1 LIRICSLFVIITG
14 VVISPIVS
22 TNFYAYAVQAIWRD
36 YEDMKELVKDIR
48 NGNKDDDNMDWD
60 KFRDSNVYKNEN
72 EDIRDCIDLANK
84 VGGKLGDYEIVRC
97 FDNANYYKAK
107 YTGEKGIK
115 NEQNVSKLQEVNQSQ
130 SQQQEVNQS
139 QNEKDTSKQQQ
150 EVNQSQSKLQE
161 VNQSQNEKDTSKQQQ
176 EVNQSQSKLQEVNQS
191 QNEKDTSKQQQEVNQ
206 SQSQNEFDVSQTQN
220 SSDVNSPE
228 GCDSSY
234 PDICISITSA
244 KLSCFDIPYKN
255 FKVLLPDRHEF
266 DSDGDGI
273 GCEG

>member
-1 LIRICSLFVIITG
+1 
-14 VVISPIVS
+14 
-22 TNFYAYAVQAIWRD
+22 
-36 YEDMKELVKDIR
+36 MKELVKDIR

-60 KFRDSNVYKNEN
+60 KFRDSTVYKNEN

-97 FDNANYYKAK
+97 FDNANYYKEK
-107 YTGEKGIK
+107 YTDEKGIK
-115 NEQNVSKLQEVNQSQ
+115 NEQNASKQREVNQSQSQQQQEVNQSQSEKEVSKQQEVNQSQ
-130 SQQQEVNQS
+130 SQQ
-139 QNEKDTSKQQQ
+139 
-150 EVNQSQSKLQE
+150 
-161 VNQSQNEKDTSKQQQ
+161 
-176 EVNQSQSKLQEVNQS
+176 
-191 QNEKDTSKQQQEVNQ
+191 QQQEVNQ
-206 SQSQNEFDVSQTQN
+206 SQSQNEGNVSQTQN
-220 SSDVNSPE
+220 SSDVNPPE

-234 PDICISITSA
+234 PDICISISSA

>member
-1 LIRICSLFVIITG
+1 MIRISSLFIIITA
-14 VVISPIVS
+14 VVISPIVT

-60 KFRDSNVYKNEN
+60 KFRDSSVYKNEN

-97 FDNANYYKAK
+97 FDNAIYYKEK
-107 YTGEKGIK
+107 YTDEKGNK
-115 NEQNVSKLQEVNQSQ
+115 NEQNASKQQEVNQSQ
-130 SQQQEVNQS
+130 SQQQ
-139 QNEKDTSKQQQ
+139 Q
-150 EVNQSQSKLQE
+150 EVNQSQS
-161 VNQSQNEKDTSKQQQ
+161 EKEASK
-176 EVNQSQSKLQEVNQS
+176 E
-191 QNEKDTSKQQQEVNQ
+191 QEVNQ
-206 SQSQNEFDVSQTQN
+206 SQSQNEGDVSQTQN

-234 PDICISITSA
+234 PDICINITSA

>member
-1 LIRICSLFVIITG
+1 LIRICSLFVIITA

-48 NGNKDDDNMDWD
+48 NGNKDDDNVDWD

-97 FDNANYYKAK
+97 FDNANYYKVK
-107 YTGEKGIK
+107 YTDEKGIK
-115 NEQNVSKLQEVNQSQ
+115 NEQDVSKQLEVNQNQSEKDASKQLEVNQSQ
-130 SQQQEVNQS
+130 SQQLEVNQNQS
-139 QNEKDTSKQQQ
+139 EKDASKQ
-150 EVNQSQSKLQE
+150 L
-161 VNQSQNEKDTSKQQQ
+161 
-176 EVNQSQSKLQEVNQS
+176 
-191 QNEKDTSKQQQEVNQ
+191 EVNQ
-206 SQSQNEFDVSQTQN
+206 SQSQNEGNVSQTQN
-220 SSDVNSPE
+220 PSNFNSPE

>member
-1 LIRICSLFVIITG
+1 MIRICSLFVIITA

-60 KFRDSNVYKNEN
+60 KFRDSSVYKNEN

-84 VGGKLGDYEIVRC
+84 IGDKLGDYEIVRC
-97 FDNANYYKAK
+97 FDNANYYNEK
-107 YTGEKGIK
+107 YTEEKGIK
-115 NEQNVSKLQEVNQSQ
+115 NEQNVSKQKEVNQTQ

-139 QNEKDTSKQQQ
+139 QSEKEASKQQ
-150 EVNQSQSKLQE
+150 EVNQSQSE
-161 VNQSQNEKDTSKQQQ
+161 NEG
-176 EVNQSQSKLQEVNQS
+176 
-191 QNEKDTSKQQQEVNQ
+191 
-206 SQSQNEFDVSQTQN
+206 DVSQTQN
-220 SSDVNSPE
+220 SSNVNSPE

-234 PDICISITSA
+234 PDICINISSA

>member
-1 LIRICSLFVIITG
+1 MIRICSLFIIITA
-14 VVISPIVS
+14 VAISPIVT
-22 TNFYAYAVQAIWRD
+22 TNFYAYALQAIWRD
-36 YEDMKELVKDIR
+36 YGDMKELVKDIR

-60 KFRDSNVYKNEN
+60 KFRDSTVYKNEN

-97 FDNANYYKAK
+97 FDNANYYKEK
-107 YTGEKGIK
+107 YTDEKGIK
-115 NEQNVSKLQEVNQSQ
+115 NEQNASKQQEVNQSQ
-130 SQQQEVNQS
+130 SQQQQEVNQS
-139 QNEKDTSKQQQ
+139 QSEKEVSKQQ
-150 EVNQSQSKLQE
+150 EVNQSQS
-161 VNQSQNEKDTSKQQQ
+161 QQ
-176 EVNQSQSKLQEVNQS
+176 
-191 QNEKDTSKQQQEVNQ
+191 QQQEVNQ
-206 SQSQNEFDVSQTQN
+206 SQSQNEGNVSQTQN
-220 SSDVNSPE
+220 SSDVNPPE

-234 PDICISITSA
+234 PDICISISSA

>member
-1 LIRICSLFVIITG
+1 MIRICSLFIIITA
-14 VVISPIVS
+14 VAISPIVT

-60 KFRDSNVYKNEN
+60 KFRDSTVYKNEN

-97 FDNANYYKAK
+97 FDNANYYKEK
-107 YTGEKGIK
+107 YTDEKGIK
-115 NEQNVSKLQEVNQSQ
+115 NEQNASKQREVNQSQSQQQQEVNQSQSEKEVSKQQEVNQSQ
-130 SQQQEVNQS
+130 SQQ
-139 QNEKDTSKQQQ
+139 
-150 EVNQSQSKLQE
+150 
-161 VNQSQNEKDTSKQQQ
+161 
-176 EVNQSQSKLQEVNQS
+176 
-191 QNEKDTSKQQQEVNQ
+191 QQQEVNQ
-206 SQSQNEFDVSQTQN
+206 SQSQNEGDVSQTQN
-220 SSDVNSPE
+220 SSDVNPPE

-234 PDICISITSA
+234 PDICISISSA

>member
-1 LIRICSLFVIITG
+1 LIRICSLFVIITA

-60 KFRDSNVYKNEN
+60 KFRVSNVYKNEN

-97 FDNANYYKAK
+97 FDNANYYKEK
-107 YTGEKGIK
+107 YTDEKGIK
-115 NEQNVSKLQEVNQSQ
+115 NEQDVSKQQEVNQSQ
-130 SQQQEVNQS
+130 S
-139 QNEKDTSKQQQ
+139 EKEASKQQ
-150 EVNQSQSKLQE
+150 EVNQSQSK
-161 VNQSQNEKDTSKQQQ
+161 QQ
-176 EVNQSQSKLQEVNQS
+176 EVNQSQSK
-191 QNEKDTSKQQQEVNQ
+191 QQEVNQ
-206 SQSQNEFDVSQTQN
+206 SQSEKEGDVSQTQN

-244 KLSCFDIPYKN
+244 KLSCSDIPYKN

>member
-1 LIRICSLFVIITG
+1 MIRICSLFIIITA
-14 VVISPIVS
+14 VAISPIVT

-60 KFRDSNVYKNEN
+60 KFRDSTVYKNEN

-97 FDNANYYKAK
+97 FDNANYYKEK
-107 YTGEKGIK
+107 YTDEKGIK
-115 NEQNVSKLQEVNQSQ
+115 SEQNASKQQEVNQSQ
-130 SQQQEVNQS
+130 SQQQQEVNQS
-139 QNEKDTSKQQQ
+139 QSEKEVSKQQ
-150 EVNQSQSKLQE
+150 EVNQSQS
-161 VNQSQNEKDTSKQQQ
+161 QQ
-176 EVNQSQSKLQEVNQS
+176 
-191 QNEKDTSKQQQEVNQ
+191 QQQEVNQ
-206 SQSQNEFDVSQTQN
+206 SQSQNEGDVSQTQN
-220 SSDVNSPE
+220 SSDVNPPE

-234 PDICISITSA
+234 PDICISISSA

>member
-1 LIRICSLFVIITG
+1 
-14 VVISPIVS
+14 VVA

-48 NGNKDDDNMDWD
+48 NGNKNDNNMDWD
-60 KFRDSNVYKNEN
+60 KFRDSTVYKNEN

-97 FDNANYYKAK
+97 FDNANYYKEK
-107 YTGEKGIK
+107 YTDEKGIK
-115 NEQNVSKLQEVNQSQ
+115 DEQNASK
-130 SQQQEVNQS
+130 
-139 QNEKDTSKQQQ
+139 QQ
-150 EVNQSQSKLQE
+150 EVNQSQS
-161 VNQSQNEKDTSKQQQ
+161 EKEANK
-176 EVNQSQSKLQEVNQS
+176 
-191 QNEKDTSKQQQEVNQ
+191 QQEVNQ
-206 SQSQNEFDVSQTQN
+206 SQSQNKGDVNQTQN
-220 SSDVNSPE
+220 LSDVNSPK
-228 GCDSSY
+228 GCDTSY

>member
-1 LIRICSLFVIITG
+1 LIRICSLFIIITA
-14 VVISPIVS
+14 VVISPIVT

-60 KFRDSNVYKNEN
+60 KFRDSSVYKNEN

-97 FDNANYYKAK
+97 FDNANYYKEI
-107 YTGEKGIK
+107 YTDEKGIK
-115 NEQNVSKLQEVNQSQ
+115 NEQDVSK
-130 SQQQEVNQS
+130 
-139 QNEKDTSKQQQ
+139 QQ
-150 EVNQSQSKLQE
+150 EVNQSQS
-161 VNQSQNEKDTSKQQQ
+161 EKEASK
-176 EVNQSQSKLQEVNQS
+176 
-191 QNEKDTSKQQQEVNQ
+191 QQEVNQ
-206 SQSQNEFDVSQTQN
+206 SQSQNEGDVSQPEN

-234 PDICISITSA
+234 PYICIIITSA

-273 GCEG
+273 GCER

>member
-1 LIRICSLFVIITG
+1 MIRICSLFIIITA
-14 VVISPIVS
+14 VAISPIVT

-48 NGNKDDDNMDWD
+48 NGNKNDDNMDWD
-60 KFRDSNVYKNEN
+60 KFRDSTVYKNEN

-97 FDNANYYKAK
+97 FDNANYYKEK
-107 YTGEKGIK
+107 YTDEKGIK
-115 NEQNVSKLQEVNQSQ
+115 SEQNASKQQEVNQSQ
-130 SQQQEVNQS
+130 SQQQ
-139 QNEKDTSKQQQ
+139 
-150 EVNQSQSKLQE
+150 
-161 VNQSQNEKDTSKQQQ
+161 
-176 EVNQSQSKLQEVNQS
+176 
-191 QNEKDTSKQQQEVNQ
+191 QQQEVNQ
-206 SQSQNEFDVSQTQN
+206 SQSQNEGDVSQTQN
-220 SSDVNSPE
+220 SSDVNPPE

-234 PDICISITSA
+234 PDICISISSA

>member
-1 LIRICSLFVIITG
+1 LIRICSLFIIITA
-14 VVISPIVS
+14 VAISPIVT
-22 TNFYAYAVQAIWRD
+22 TNFYAYALQAIWRD
-36 YEDMKELVKDIR
+36 YGDMKELVKDIR

-60 KFRDSNVYKNEN
+60 KFRDSTVYKNEN

-97 FDNANYYKAK
+97 FDNANYYKEK
-107 YTGEKGIK
+107 YTDEKGIK
-115 NEQNVSKLQEVNQSQ
+115 NEQNASKQQEVNQSQ
-130 SQQQEVNQS
+130 SQQQQEVNQS
-139 QNEKDTSKQQQ
+139 QSEKEVSKQQEVNQSQSQQQQQ
-150 EVNQSQSKLQE
+150 EVNQSQSQ
-161 VNQSQNEKDTSKQQQ
+161 QQQQ
-176 EVNQSQSKLQEVNQS
+176 EVNQSQSQQ
-191 QNEKDTSKQQQEVNQ
+191 QQQEVNQ
-206 SQSQNEFDVSQTQN
+206 SQSQNEGNVSQTQN
-220 SSDVNSPE
+220 SSDVNPPE

-234 PDICISITSA
+234 PDICISISSA

>member
-1 LIRICSLFVIITG
+1 MIRICSLFIIITA
-14 VVISPIVS
+14 VAISPIVT
-22 TNFYAYAVQAIWRD
+22 TNFYAYALQAIWRD
-36 YEDMKELVKDIR
+36 YGDMKELVKDIR

-60 KFRDSNVYKNEN
+60 KFRDSTVYKNEN

-97 FDNANYYKAK
+97 FDNANYYKEK
-107 YTGEKGIK
+107 YTDEKGIK
-115 NEQNVSKLQEVNQSQ
+115 NEQNASKQQEVNQSQ
-130 SQQQEVNQS
+130 SQQQQEVNQS
-139 QNEKDTSKQQQ
+139 QSEKEISKQQ
-150 EVNQSQSKLQE
+150 EVNQSQS
-161 VNQSQNEKDTSKQQQ
+161 QQ
-176 EVNQSQSKLQEVNQS
+176 
-191 QNEKDTSKQQQEVNQ
+191 QQQEVNQ
-206 SQSQNEFDVSQTQN
+206 SQSQNEGNVSQTQN
-220 SSDVNSPE
+220 SSDVNPPE

-234 PDICISITSA
+234 PDICISISSA

>member
-1 LIRICSLFVIITG
+1 MIRICSLFVIITA

-60 KFRDSNVYKNEN
+60 KFRDSSVYKNEN

-84 VGGKLGDYEIVRC
+84 IGGKLGDYEIVRC
-97 FDNANYYKAK
+97 FDNANYYNEK
-107 YTGEKGIK
+107 YTDEKGIK
-115 NEQNVSKLQEVNQSQ
+115 NEQNVSKQKEVNQSQ

-139 QNEKDTSKQQQ
+139 QSENEG
-150 EVNQSQSKLQE
+150 
-161 VNQSQNEKDTSKQQQ
+161 
-176 EVNQSQSKLQEVNQS
+176 
-191 QNEKDTSKQQQEVNQ
+191 
-206 SQSQNEFDVSQTQN
+206 DVSQTQN
-220 SSDVNSPE
+220 SSNVNSPE

-234 PDICISITSA
+234 PDICINISSA

>member
-1 LIRICSLFVIITG
+1 LIRICSLFVIITA
-14 VVISPIVS
+14 VVISPVVT

-36 YEDMKELVKDIR
+36 YENMKELVKDIR
-48 NGNKDDDNMDWD
+48 NGNKDDDNLDWD
-60 KFRDSNVYKNEN
+60 KFRDSSVYKNEN

-97 FDNANYYKAK
+97 FDNANYYKEK
-107 YTGEKGIK
+107 YIDEKGNK
-115 NEQNVSKLQEVNQSQ
+115 NEQDASKPQEVNQSQSEKVASKQMEVNQSQ
-130 SQQQEVNQS
+130 SQQEQEVNQS
-139 QNEKDTSKQQQ
+139 EKVASKQM
-150 EVNQSQSKLQE
+150 EVNQSQS
-161 VNQSQNEKDTSKQQQ
+161 EK
-176 EVNQSQSKLQEVNQS
+176 
-191 QNEKDTSKQQQEVNQ
+191 EKERDA
-206 SQSQNEFDVSQTQN
+206 SQTQN

>member
-1 LIRICSLFVIITG
+1 LIRICSLFVIITAAG
-14 VVISPIVS
+14 ISPIVT

-97 FDNANYYKAK
+97 FDNANYYKVK
-107 YTGEKGIK
+107 YTDEKGIK
-115 NEQNVSKLQEVNQSQ
+115 NEQDVSKQLEVNQNQSEKEASRQLEVNQSQ
-130 SQQQEVNQS
+130 SQQL
-139 QNEKDTSKQQQ
+139 
-150 EVNQSQSKLQE
+150 EVNQSQSGKE
-161 VNQSQNEKDTSKQQQ
+161 ASKQ
-176 EVNQSQSKLQEVNQS
+176 L
-191 QNEKDTSKQQQEVNQ
+191 EVNQ
-206 SQSQNEFDVSQTQN
+206 SQSQNEGNVSQTQN
-220 SSDVNSPE
+220 PSNFNSPE

>member
-1 LIRICSLFVIITG
+1 MIRISSLFIIITA
-14 VVISPIVS
+14 VVISPIVT
-22 TNFYAYAVQAIWRD
+22 TNFYAYAIQAIWRD

-60 KFRDSNVYKNEN
+60 KFRDSSVYKNEN

-97 FDNANYYKAK
+97 FDNANYYKEK
-107 YTGEKGIK
+107 YTDEKGNK
-115 NEQNVSKLQEVNQSQ
+115 NEQNASKQQEVNQSQ
-130 SQQQEVNQS
+130 SQQQ
-139 QNEKDTSKQQQ
+139 Q
-150 EVNQSQSKLQE
+150 EVNQSQS
-161 VNQSQNEKDTSKQQQ
+161 EKEASK
-176 EVNQSQSKLQEVNQS
+176 
-191 QNEKDTSKQQQEVNQ
+191 QQEVNQ
-206 SQSQNEFDVSQTQN
+206 SQSQNEGNVSQTQN

-234 PDICISITSA
+234 PDICINITSA

>member
-1 LIRICSLFVIITG
+1 MVT
-14 VVISPIVS
+14 

-60 KFRDSNVYKNEN
+60 KFRDSSVYKNEN

-84 VGGKLGDYEIVRC
+84 VGGKLGDFEIVRC
-97 FDNANYYKAK
+97 FDNANYYKEK
-107 YTGEKGIK
+107 YTDEKGNK
-115 NEQNVSKLQEVNQSQ
+115 NEQNASKQQEVNQSQ
-130 SQQQEVNQS
+130 SQQQQEVNQS
-139 QNEKDTSKQQQ
+139 QSQQQQ
-150 EVNQSQSKLQE
+150 EVNQSQSEQE
-161 VNQSQNEKDTSKQQQ
+161 ASKQQ
-176 EVNQSQSKLQEVNQS
+176 EVNQSQSEQEASKQQEVNQS
-191 QNEKDTSKQQQEVNQ
+191 QSQQQQQEVNQ
-206 SQSQNEFDVSQTQN
+206 SQSQNEGDVSQTRN

>member
-1 LIRICSLFVIITG
+1 
-14 VVISPIVS
+14 
-22 TNFYAYAVQAIWRD
+22 
-36 YEDMKELVKDIR
+36 MKELVKDIR

-60 KFRDSNVYKNEN
+60 KFRDSTVYKNEN

-97 FDNANYYKAK
+97 FDNANYYKEK
-107 YTGEKGIK
+107 YTDEKGIK
-115 NEQNVSKLQEVNQSQ
+115 NEQNASKQQEVNQSQ
-130 SQQQEVNQS
+130 SQQQ
-139 QNEKDTSKQQQ
+139 QQ
-150 EVNQSQSKLQE
+150 EVNQSQS
-161 VNQSQNEKDTSKQQQ
+161 QQ
-176 EVNQSQSKLQEVNQS
+176 
-191 QNEKDTSKQQQEVNQ
+191 QQQEVNQ
-206 SQSQNEFDVSQTQN
+206 SQSQNEGNVSQTQN
-220 SSDVNSPE
+220 SSDVNPPE

-234 PDICISITSA
+234 PDICISISSA

>member
-1 LIRICSLFVIITG
+1 LIRICSLFVIITA

-130 SQQQEVNQS
+130 SQQQEVNQT
-139 QNEKDTSKQQQ
+139 QNEK
-150 EVNQSQSKLQE
+150 EASKL
-161 VNQSQNEKDTSKQQQ
+161 
-176 EVNQSQSKLQEVNQS
+176 
-191 QNEKDTSKQQQEVNQ
+191 QEVNQ
-206 SQSQNEFDVSQTQN
+206 SQSQNEVDVSQTQN

-234 PDICISITSA
+234 PGICISITSA

>member
-1 LIRICSLFVIITG
+1 MVT
-14 VVISPIVS
+14 

-60 KFRDSNVYKNEN
+60 KFRDSSVYKNEN
-72 EDIRDCIDLANK
+72 EDIRDCTDLANK

-97 FDNANYYKAK
+97 FDNANYYNEK
-107 YTGEKGIK
+107 YTDEKGIK
-115 NEQNVSKLQEVNQSQ
+115 NEQNASKQQEVNQSQ
-130 SQQQEVNQS
+130 SQQQQEVNQS
-139 QNEKDTSKQQQ
+139 QSEKEVSKQQ
-150 EVNQSQSKLQE
+150 EVNQSQS
-161 VNQSQNEKDTSKQQQ
+161 QQ
-176 EVNQSQSKLQEVNQS
+176 
-191 QNEKDTSKQQQEVNQ
+191 QQQEVNQ
-206 SQSQNEFDVSQTQN
+206 SQSQNEGDVSQTQN
-220 SSDVNSPE
+220 SSDVNPPE

-234 PDICISITSA
+234 PDICISISSA

>member
-1 LIRICSLFVIITG
+1 MVT
-14 VVISPIVS
+14 

-60 KFRDSNVYKNEN
+60 KFRDSTVYKNEN

-97 FDNANYYKAK
+97 FDNANYYKEK
-107 YTGEKGIK
+107 YTDEKGNK
-115 NEQNVSKLQEVNQSQ
+115 NEQNASKQQEVNQSQSEQEASKQQEVNQSQ
-130 SQQQEVNQS
+130 SQQ
-139 QNEKDTSKQQQ
+139 
-150 EVNQSQSKLQE
+150 
-161 VNQSQNEKDTSKQQQ
+161 
-176 EVNQSQSKLQEVNQS
+176 
-191 QNEKDTSKQQQEVNQ
+191 QQQEVNQ
-206 SQSQNEFDVSQTQN
+206 SQSQNEGDVSQTQN
-220 SSDVNSPE
+220 SSDVNPPE

-234 PDICISITSA
+234 PDICISISSA

>member
-1 LIRICSLFVIITG
+1 LIRICSLFVIITA

-97 FDNANYYKAK
+97 FDNANYYKVK
-107 YTGEKGIK
+107 FTDEKGIK
-115 NEQNVSKLQEVNQSQ
+115 NEQDVSKQQEVNQSQSEKEASKQQEVNQSQ

-139 QNEKDTSKQQQ
+139 QSEKEASKQQEVNQSQSQQQ
-150 EVNQSQSKLQE
+150 EVNQSQS
-161 VNQSQNEKDTSKQQQ
+161 EK
-176 EVNQSQSKLQEVNQS
+176 EG
-191 QNEKDTSKQQQEVNQ
+191 
-206 SQSQNEFDVSQTQN
+206 DVSQTQN

>member
-1 LIRICSLFVIITG
+1 MIRICSLFVIITA

-60 KFRDSNVYKNEN
+60 KFRDSSVYKNEN

-84 VGGKLGDYEIVRC
+84 IGGKLGDYEIVRC
-97 FDNANYYKAK
+97 FDNANYYNEK
-107 YTGEKGIK
+107 YTDEKGIK
-115 NEQNVSKLQEVNQSQ
+115 NEQNVSKQHEVNQSQSQQEQEANQNQ

-139 QNEKDTSKQQQ
+139 QSEKEASKQQ
-150 EVNQSQSKLQE
+150 EVKQSQSE
-161 VNQSQNEKDTSKQQQ
+161 NEG
-176 EVNQSQSKLQEVNQS
+176 
-191 QNEKDTSKQQQEVNQ
+191 
-206 SQSQNEFDVSQTQN
+206 DVSQTQN
-220 SSDVNSPE
+220 SSNVNSPE

-234 PDICISITSA
+234 PDICINISSA

>member
-1 LIRICSLFVIITG
+1 LIRICSLFIIITA
-14 VVISPIVS
+14 VAISPIVT
-22 TNFYAYAVQAIWRD
+22 TNFYAYALQAIWRD
-36 YEDMKELVKDIR
+36 YGDMKELVKDIR

-60 KFRDSNVYKNEN
+60 KFRDSTVYKNEN

-97 FDNANYYKAK
+97 FDNANYYKEK
-107 YTGEKGIK
+107 YTDEKGIK
-115 NEQNVSKLQEVNQSQ
+115 NEQNASKQQEVNQSQ
-130 SQQQEVNQS
+130 SQQQQEVNQS
-139 QNEKDTSKQQQ
+139 QSEKEVSKQQEVNQSQSQQQQQ
-150 EVNQSQSKLQE
+150 EVNQSQS
-161 VNQSQNEKDTSKQQQ
+161 QQ
-176 EVNQSQSKLQEVNQS
+176 
-191 QNEKDTSKQQQEVNQ
+191 QQQEVNQ
-206 SQSQNEFDVSQTQN
+206 SQSQNEGNVSQTQN
-220 SSDVNSPE
+220 SSDVNPPE

-234 PDICISITSA
+234 PDICISISSA

>member
-1 LIRICSLFVIITG
+1 MIRICSLFVIITA

-60 KFRDSNVYKNEN
+60 KFRDSSVYKNEN

-84 VGGKLGDYEIVRC
+84 IGGKLGDYEIVRC
-97 FDNANYYKAK
+97 FDNANYYNEK
-107 YTGEKGIK
+107 YTDEKGIK
-115 NEQNVSKLQEVNQSQ
+115 NEQNVSKQHEVNQSQ
-130 SQQQEVNQS
+130 SQQQQEVNQS
-139 QNEKDTSKQQQ
+139 QSEKEASKQQ
-150 EVNQSQSKLQE
+150 EVNQSQ
-161 VNQSQNEKDTSKQQQ
+161 NDNEG
-176 EVNQSQSKLQEVNQS
+176 
-191 QNEKDTSKQQQEVNQ
+191 
-206 SQSQNEFDVSQTQN
+206 DVSQTQN
-220 SSDVNSPE
+220 SSNVNSPE

-234 PDICISITSA
+234 PDICINISSA

>member
-1 LIRICSLFVIITG
+1 
-14 VVISPIVS
+14 
-22 TNFYAYAVQAIWRD
+22 
-36 YEDMKELVKDIR
+36 MKELVKDIR
-48 NGNKDDDNMDWD
+48 NGNKDDDNVDWD

-84 VGGKLGDYEIVRC
+84 VGGKLGDYEIIRC

-107 YTGEKGIK
+107 YTGEKGVK
-115 NEQNVSKLQEVNQSQ
+115 NEQDVSKQLEVNQNQSEKEASKQLEVNQSK
-130 SQQQEVNQS
+130 SQQLEVNQ
-139 QNEKDTSKQQQ
+139 
-150 EVNQSQSKLQE
+150 NQSE
-161 VNQSQNEKDTSKQQQ
+161 NEG
-176 EVNQSQSKLQEVNQS
+176 N
-191 QNEKDTSKQQQEVNQ
+191 
-206 SQSQNEFDVSQTQN
+206 VSQTQN
-220 SSDVNSPE
+220 SSDVKSPE

>member
-1 LIRICSLFVIITG
+1 
-14 VVISPIVS
+14 VVT

-60 KFRDSNVYKNEN
+60 KFRDSSVYKNEN

-97 FDNANYYKAK
+97 FDNANYYKEK
-107 YTGEKGIK
+107 YTDEKGIK
-115 NEQNVSKLQEVNQSQ
+115 NEQNASKQQEVNQSQ
-130 SQQQEVNQS
+130 SQQQ
-139 QNEKDTSKQQQ
+139 QQQ
-150 EVNQSQSKLQE
+150 EVNQSQSEKE
-161 VNQSQNEKDTSKQQQ
+161 VSKQQ
-176 EVNQSQSKLQEVNQS
+176 EVNQSQSQQ
-191 QNEKDTSKQQQEVNQ
+191 QQQEVNQ
-206 SQSQNEFDVSQTQN
+206 SQSQNEGDVSQTQN
-220 SSDVNSPE
+220 SSDVNPPE

-234 PDICISITSA
+234 PDICISISSA